1 MQADVENGIDRI
13 QLVLNLCGMND
24 TYKGIPYMY
33 VTNQHHNEID
43 SPTKLAFFF
52 GLSTKKYLLFRNSSA
67 LYMVNQRLIVY
78 SVKENNTS
86 TMGGYINALLMKEQ
100 LKKGQTLDE
109 YFEEKK
115 G

>member
-1 MQADVENGIDRI
+1 MQADVENGVDRI
-13 QLVLNLCGMND
+13 QRVLNLCGMND

-33 VTNQHHNEID
+33 VTYQHHDEID

-78 SVKENNTS
+78 SVKENNTD
-86 TMGGYINALLMKEQ
+86 TIDGYMNTLLMKEQ
-100 LKKGQTLDE
+100 LKKGQTLNE
-109 YFEEKK
+109 YFEEKRN
-115 G
+115 